1 MATILVTHGI
11 PAEGFSL
18 LSGEKIVIPKPL
30 MQFSQDELAALIPAA
45 DAVVACGALPGEIIR
60 RGRKLRIIAGYG
72 AGYDGVDVRAAAE
85 CGIPVTNLPD
95 TVTDSTAELAIGLML
110 AVSRRIGENSL
121 RAREEAPENLF
132 GMGRSMGR
140 SLRGQMLGL
149 LGCGRIGKR
158 TAEIAAA
165 LGMRCIGYSRHG
177 VNHPQVESVTLP
189 ELLAQSDV
197 LSLHCPLTQETRRLL
212 DRSALARMKQGS
224 ILINTAR
231 GAIVDCDALADAL
244 ESGHLRGAGLD
255 VYEEEAKFFFEDHS
269 DTAVQ
274 DDTLALLIS
283 RPNVILTAH
292 QAFLTEEALY
302 NIAEVTVQNLDDFFA
317 GKPLKNE
324 VCIRCAGN

>member
-60 RGRKLRIIAGYG
+60 RGTKLRIIAGYG

-132 GMGRSMGR
+132 GMGKNMGR
-140 SLRGQMLGL
+140 SPRLWAHRQADGGNHGGARTALHRVQPARGESSAG
-149 LGCGRIGKR
+149 GKR
-158 TAEIAAA
+158 DPAGT
-165 LGMRCIGYSRHG
+165 
-177 VNHPQVESVTLP
+177 T
-189 ELLAQSDV
+189 
-197 LSLHCPLTQETRRLL
+197 
-212 DRSALARMKQGS
+212 
-224 ILINTAR
+224 
-231 GAIVDCDALADAL
+231 GAV
-244 ESGHLRGAGLD
+244 
-255 VYEEEAKFFFEDHS
+255 
-269 DTAVQ
+269 
-274 DDTLALLIS
+274 
-283 RPNVILTAH
+283 
-292 QAFLTEEALY
+292 
-302 NIAEVTVQNLDDFFA
+302 
-317 GKPLKNE
+317 
-324 VCIRCAGN
+324 

>member
-30 MQFSQDELAALIPAA
+30 MQFSMDELAALIPAA

-140 SLRGQMLGL
+140 SLRGQTLGL
-149 LGCGRIGKR
+149 LGCGHIGKR

-189 ELLAQSDV
+189 ELLA
-197 LSLHCPLTQETRRLL
+197 
-212 DRSALARMKQGS
+212 RMKQGS

-231 GAIVDCDALADAL
+231 GAIVDCDALADTL

-255 VYEEEAKFFFEDHS
+255 VYPDEPPIPPR
-269 DTAVQ
+269 
-274 DDTLALLIS
+274 LIAL
-283 RPNVILTAH
+283 PQVVLTPHIGTNTQETRQRMAEGCAR
-292 QAFLTEEALY
+292 QIADAL
-302 NIAEVTVQNLDDFFA
+302 A
-317 GKPLKNE
+317 GKRPAHVVNGIE
-324 VCIRCAGN
+324 

>member
-30 MQFSQDELAALIPAA
+30 MQFSMDELAALIPAA

-140 SLRGQMLGL
+140 SLRGQTLGL

-177 VNHPQVESVTLP
+177 VNHPQVESMTLP
-189 ELLAQSDV
+189 EL
-197 LSLHCPLTQETRRLL
+197 
-212 DRSALARMKQGS
+212 LARMKQGS

-231 GAIVDCDALADAL
+231 GAIVDCDALADTL

-255 VYEEEAKFFFEDHS
+255 VYPDEPHIPPR
-269 DTAVQ
+269 
-274 DDTLALLIS
+274 LIAL
-283 RPNVILTAH
+283 PQVVLTPHIGTNTQETRQRMAEGCAR
-292 QAFLTEEALY
+292 QIADAL
-302 NIAEVTVQNLDDFFA
+302 A
-317 GKPLKNE
+317 GKRPAHVVNGIE
-324 VCIRCAGN
+324 